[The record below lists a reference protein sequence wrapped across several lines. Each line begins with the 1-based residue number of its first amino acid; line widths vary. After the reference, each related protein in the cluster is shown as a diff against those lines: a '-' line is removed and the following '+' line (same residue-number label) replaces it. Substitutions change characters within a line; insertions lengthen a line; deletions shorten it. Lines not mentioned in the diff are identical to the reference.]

1 VNRII
6 DEGFILDSIV
16 SENEKIYFTDLD
28 IFKGSFFPFPL
39 LMNDFLDFFF
49 DRFFF
54 NDRKLFNFF
63 FFEFTF
69 RYLSEYLID
78 FYFDLIVNFGILQSN
93 QFFLVYFGFSI
104 EDLFFSFRSCLFI
117 NQKIKKNFLI
127 YFLILLM
134 FLILLRIFSFK
145 KRNFFFERM
154 KRLNVFSIMMNF
166 FISLILLKIFLML
179 KTKVFQEL

>member
-93 QFFLVYFGFSI
+93 QFFFS
-104 EDLFFSFRSCLFI
+104 LFWILYRRS
-117 NQKIKKNFLI
+117 
-127 YFLILLM
+127 
-134 FLILLRIFSFK
+134 
-145 KRNFFFERM
+145 FFFHFGV
-154 KRLNVFSIMMNF
+154 VF
-166 FISLILLKIFLML
+166 L
-179 KTKVFQEL
+179 